1 MMHAEMG
8 STALWLMLLLGAYHG
23 INPGMGWLFAVAL
36 GMQEQKGSAVA
47 RSLVPMALGHALAIG
62 SVVLA
67 AAFLGM
73 ALPREAIR
81 YPVAALLVGLGILSL
96 VRHHHP
102 RWVRMQVG
110 FRDLTLWSF
119 LMASAHG
126 AGLMV
131 LPVLLG
137 SSTVEAA
144 DPMAGHHH
152 TSAAASPLAA
162 LLATGGPYRS
172 LPCGHRAHRV
182 GWSIASSA
190 SRSSARRG
198 STSTWYGPLRSWSP
212 AWSLWWRSPLES
224 FFFSRAR
231 VVWRKKMALAGP
243 ALDDVDY
250 AFVQARARSSN
261 NSRSRALRV
270 SAAARSNSARA
281 SSNRPSFLSRSPRT
295 LGNR

>member
-1 MMHAEMG
+1 MTHAELG
-8 STALWLMLLLGAYHG
+8 SSGLWLMLLLGACHG

-47 RSLVPMALGHALAIG
+47 RSLVPIALGHALAIG

-73 ALPREAIR
+73 VLPREVIR
-81 YPVAALLVGLGILSL
+81 YPVAAVLFGLGIYSL

-119 LMASAHG
+119 LIASAHG

-144 DPMAGHHH
+144 DRMAGHH
-152 TSAAASPLAA
+152 ASSVSPSAA
-162 LLATGGPYRS
+162 LLATGVHTAAYLAVTGLVAWAVFS
-172 LPCGHRAHRV
+172 KLGLAV
-182 GWSIASSA
+182 
-190 SRSSARRG
+190 
-198 STSTWYGPLRSWSP
+198 LRK
-212 AWSLWWRSPLES
+212 AWLNLNL
-224 FFFSRAR
+224 
-231 VVWRKKMALAGP
+231 VW
-243 ALDDVDY
+243 
-250 AFVQARARSSN
+250 
-261 NSRSRALRV
+261 
-270 SAAARSNSARA
+270 AAA
-281 SSNRPSFLSRSPRT
+281 LVLTGLVT
-295 LGNR
+295 LVV